1 MRWIKRW
8 VVKVVFWIL
17 GRALRKA
24 HRIDPDIAY
33 YYSKVPSPLS
43 FSFKVETTGPCL
55 TVYREGEKVSYK
67 TNCEENTAIQFIFK
81 NLEAAFMVFT
91 ASTSTIRAYAENRVS
106 VKGDIGDVMY
116 IMRIL
121 DRVQVYLF
129 PRFIAERVVKRY
141 PEISPFKLLKNRLR
155 LILSLFFC

>member
-1 MRWIKRW
+1 
-8 VVKVVFWIL
+8 
-17 GRALRKA
+17 
-24 HRIDPDIAY
+24 
-33 YYSKVPSPLS
+33 
-43 FSFKVETTGPCL
+43 
-55 TVYREGEKVSYK
+55 EGEKVSYK
-67 TNCEENTAIQFIFK
+67 TNCEENTDIQFIFK

-91 ASTSTIRAYAENRVS
+91 ASISTIRAYAENRVS

-141 PEISPFKLLKNRLR
+141 PVITPFKLLKNRLR

>member
-1 MRWIKRW
+1 MRWIKR
-8 VVKVVFWIL
+8 VLVKVVFWIL

-24 HRIDPDIAY
+24 HRIDHDIAY

-43 FSFKVETTGPCL
+43 FSFKVEPTGPCL
-55 TVYREGEKVSYK
+55 AVYREGEKVSYK
-67 TNCEENTAIQFIFK
+67 THCEENADIQFIFK
-81 NLEAAFMVFT
+81 NLDAAFMVFT
-91 ASTSTIRAYAENRVS
+91 ASKSTIRAYAENRVS

-141 PEISPFKLLKNRLR
+141 PEISPMELFKNRFR
-155 LILSLFFC
+155 LIFSLLFR